1 MNALEDD
8 NHAARIHAA
17 LTCQHI
23 LEYHHIGYFE
33 NISEYRQIMAFR
45 HRRSQ
50 IFRNIGKCWRVVI
63 GANAG
68 ADALRNTRCNQC
80 ISLGTC

>member
-1 MNALEDD
+1 MIDCDLHLFIRNITQTGAIMNALEDD

-33 NISEYRQIMAFR
+33 KYLGVPPNYGFLSSALTNISEYRKILACCN
-45 HRRSQ
+45 RR
-50 IFRNIGKCWRVVI
+50 
-63 GANAG
+63 
-68 ADALRNTRCNQC
+68 
-80 ISLGTC
+80 